1 MYEKQIFFRYPN
13 FRHRALTFSYDDGVK
28 QDRRLIDILRAHGM
42 RATFNLNG
50 GLLDGIDRQQP
61 THRMTREECLEVFA
75 YEDTEVAMHAYTH
88 PWLEQQPSSVVM
100 QEILLDRINLESMFG
115 RPVQGFAYP
124 FGTYNDT
131 VIDVLR
137 MADAK
142 YARTV
147 ESTHNFTLP
156 ENWLLLHPTCHHK
169 DKALFDLADR
179 YLAWGENLERPGRAQ
194 MSMFYVWGH
203 SYEFDTDGNWD
214 VIERFADKMAG
225 HEEIWYA
232 TNMEIY
238 RYVEATCRAEIAPD
252 SSYIYNPTATDL
264 YFLDGK
270 GEGHTVRAGQ
280 TLSL

>member
-1 MYEKQIFFRYPN
+1 MYEKQLFFRYPQ

-28 QDRRLIDILRAHGM
+28 QDRRLVEILRAHGL
-42 RATFNLNG
+42 RGTFNLNS
-50 GLLDGIDRQQP
+50 GLMENPQG
-61 THRMTREECLEVFA
+61 HRMTKEECLEVFSG
-75 YEDTEVAMHAYTH
+75 EDTEVAMHAYTH

-131 VIDVLR
+131 VINVLR

-147 ESTHNFTLP
+147 VSTHAFGLP
-156 ENWLLLHPTCHHK
+156 ENWLLLNPTCHHK
-169 DKALFDLADR
+169 DKALFELADR
-179 YLAWGENLERPGRAQ
+179 YLSWAENIRRPGNAR
-194 MSMFYVWGH
+194 MSVFYVWGH
-203 SYEFDTDGNWD
+203 SYEFDDDGNWD

-225 HEEIWYA
+225 QDGIWYA

-238 RYVEATCRAEIAPD
+238 RYVEATRRAEIAPD
-252 SSYIYNPTATDL
+252 GSYIYNPSAVEL
-264 YFLDGK
+264 YFLNNL
-270 GEGHTVRAGQ
+270 GEPHTVRAGER
-280 TLSL
+280 LYL